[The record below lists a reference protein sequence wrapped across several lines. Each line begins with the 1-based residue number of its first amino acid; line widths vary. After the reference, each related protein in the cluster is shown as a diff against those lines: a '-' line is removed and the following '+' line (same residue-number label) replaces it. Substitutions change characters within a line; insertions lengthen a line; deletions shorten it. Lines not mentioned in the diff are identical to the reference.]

1 MADTLGVRSTNNAL
15 EANSSWEEN
24 FRNKHVDTE
33 LQSTEFLSSYRTVIY
48 SRPASDETKQ
58 QVGSIGSAEAS
69 QFKAI
74 GVVTAWSFAESRNI
88 DRIFELGSDIPYLV
102 PGYTMGQI
110 SLQRVMLNGSDV
122 VNALYQG
129 EQANSA
135 NTKQKNNTS
144 MGSIKD
150 ITFPI
155 DILFVAFSTNGN
167 GSAKYSKVFKNCQIS
182 SRSESVTAGQVI
194 IAENVQIEYETIVG
208 ITLPNRN
215 GNGNGNGN

>member
-15 EANSSWEEN
+15 GENGSWEEN

-58 QVGSIGSAEAS
+58 QVGSLGSADAS

-110 SLQRVMLNGSDV
+110 SIQRVMLNGSDV

-135 NTKQKNNTS
+135 NTKQENNTSNNTS

-167 GSAKYSKVFKNCQIS
+167 GKEKYSKVFKNCQIS

-208 ITLPNRN
+208 ITLPNN
-215 GNGNGNGN
+215 

>member
-15 EANSSWEEN
+15 EANGSWEEN

-58 QVGSIGSAEAS
+58 QVESIDSTDAS
-69 QFKAI
+69 EFKAI

-110 SLQRVMLNGSDV
+110 SIQRVMLNGSDV

-167 GSAKYSKVFKNCQIS
+167 GKEKYSKVFKNCQIS

-208 ITLPNRN
+208 ITLPNK
-215 GNGNGNGN
+215 